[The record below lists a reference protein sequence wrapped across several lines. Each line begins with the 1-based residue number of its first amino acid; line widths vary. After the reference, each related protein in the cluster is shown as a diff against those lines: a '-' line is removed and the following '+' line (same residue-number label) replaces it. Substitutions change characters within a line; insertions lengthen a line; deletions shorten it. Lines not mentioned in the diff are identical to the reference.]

1 MLAHTPPVTPETA
14 DPRRWLALF
23 LLLLASFMNL
33 IDVTIVNVALPAMQA
48 NLGANSSQIE
58 WVVAAYVLAFALGL
72 LPFGRLGDIV
82 GRKGMFIVGVIGFT
96 LASALCGLAPT
107 IETLIGARVLQGF
120 AGAMMTPQV
129 LAIVQVIFPPKE
141 RGVAFSFFGLAAGLA
156 SVTGPIIGG
165 LLISANLGGLDWRPI
180 FLVNIPIGIFAAIA
194 GALLI
199 NRVEPHPGLKNDYLG
214 IVLFGALILL
224 LIFPLVEGRTYG
236 WPLWTFAMMAASGVG
251 IIAFYAWQ
259 KFRDRRNQAQ
269 LLPVALLENRNFLLG
284 AFMTMIFFSGVPG
297 LFMILAIFFQSGFGL
312 TPLESGFTT
321 IPFPIGVLIASVIS
335 GRLGARYLSWRVAIG
350 SLLLAVG
357 MFYLRW
363 TISGVGDS
371 VDHWAFVPPLVIAG
385 IGLGIGISG
394 LFQTILTGVPG
405 RDAGSA
411 SGALQAFQQV
421 GSALGVALVGQI
433 FFSWLEHAQ
442 EWGATSKAT
451 AFVNAGVNA
460 MTYEIAVFVVVAV
473 LVLFLKPLPKSEMGY
488 GKPAEPVVVET

>member
-1 MLAHTPPVTPETA
+1 MTAHAAPATPETA

-82 GRKGMFIVGVIGFT
+82 GRKGMFIAGVVGFT
-96 LASALCGLAPT
+96 LASALCGLAPS

-129 LAIVQVIFPPKE
+129 LSIVQVIFPPRE
-141 RGVAFSFFGLAAGLA
+141 RGLAFSFFGLSAGLA
-156 SVTGPIIGG
+156 SVAGPIVGG

-199 NRVEPHPGLKNDYLG
+199 NRVEPHPGLKNDYVG

-224 LIFPLVEGRTYG
+224 LVFPLVEGRTYG
-236 WPLWTFAMMAASGVG
+236 WPLWAFAMMASSAVG
-251 IIAFYAWQ
+251 IAAFYAWQ
-259 KFRDRRNQAQ
+259 KFRDRRNQSQ

-284 AFMTMIFFSGVPG
+284 AFMTMIFFSGIPG

-321 IPFPIGVLIASVIS
+321 LPFPIGVLIASVVN
-335 GRLGARYLSWRVAIG
+335 GRLGARHLSLRVAVG
-350 SLLLAVG
+350 SLLLAFG

-363 TISGVGDS
+363 TISGVTEA
-371 VDHWAFVPPLVIAG
+371 VDHWVFVPPLLIAG
-385 IGLGIGISG
+385 IGLGTGISG

-433 FFSWLEHAQ
+433 FFSWLEHAE
-442 EWGATSKAT
+442 EWGATSQAA

-460 MTYEIAVFVVVAV
+460 MTYEVAVFVVVAV
-473 LVLFLKPLPKSEMGY
+473 LVLFLKPLPKSELTY
-488 GKPAEPVVVET
+488 GKPVEPVVIET